1 MDRHIP
7 ITGEIYRHFKD
18 KLYQIVTV
26 ATHSETGEKLV
37 IYQALYGDYT
47 CCARPL
53 DMFLGKV
60 DKVKYPKSLQEYRF
74 ELVDRNTLEQIH
86 TEENSANSVKDSVSN
101 YTGMNTDTIQKDCSI
116 DCDIEKENT
125 SVAEE
130 KSVNQ
135 DLLNFLDADT
145 YEEKKNLLVAM
156 RRRMTDDLIDNIA
169 ASLDI
174 SVDDGELDN
183 RYISLYNCVSTMAKY
198 EVNNRLR

>member
-7 ITGEIYRHFKD
+7 VTGEIYRHFKN

-26 ATHSETGEKLV
+26 ATHSETGERLV

-53 DMFLGKV
+53 DMFLGRV
-60 DKVKYPKSLQEYRF
+60 DKAKYPESLQEYRF
-74 ELVDRNTLEQIH
+74 ELVDKNSLEKIH
-86 TEENSANSVKDSVSN
+86 SEAESGAVSEEG
-101 YTGMNTDTIQKDCSI
+101 T
-116 DCDIEKENT
+116 
-125 SVAEE
+125 
-130 KSVNQ
+130 VNQ

-145 YEEKKNLLVAM
+145 YEEKKNLLVSM
-156 RRRMTDDLIDNIA
+156 RRKMTDELIDSIA

-174 SVDDGELDN
+174 SVDDGELDK